1 MLVRDLMTPKVFSV
15 RVDKKLLI
23 AREIMDWARVRHVP
37 VVDTGEHLVGMIS
50 HRDLLRASIASVS
63 TRVADVERRQHL
75 WTIPIS
81 EVMQTDVHTIAP
93 DAPVREAA
101 RLMRT
106 HKIGSLPV
114 VSDGRLVGIITEHDL
129 LKLLEMA

>member
-1 MLVRDLMTPKVFSV
+1 MLVRDLMTSEVFSV

-23 AREIMDWARVRHVP
+23 AREIMGWARVRHVP
-37 VVDTGEHLVGMIS
+37 VVDAGEHLVGMIS

-93 DAPVREAA
+93 DAPIREAA

-106 HKIGSLPV
+106 HKIGALPV

>member
-1 MLVRDLMTPKVFSV
+1 MLVRDLMTAKVFSV

-23 AREIMDWARVRHVP
+23 AREIMGWARVRHVP
-37 VVDTGEHLVGMIS
+37 VVDAGEHLVGMIS

-63 TRVADVERRQHL
+63 TRVAEVERSQHL

-81 EVMQTDVHTIAP
+81 EVMQADVHTIAP
-93 DAPVREAA
+93 DAPIREAA

>member
-1 MLVRDLMTPKVFSV
+1 MLVRDLMTSKVFSV

-23 AREIMDWARVRHVP
+23 PSEIMGWARVRHVP
-37 VVDTGEHLVGMIS
+37 VVDAREHLVGMIS

-63 TRVADVERRQHL
+63 TRIADIERRQHL

-81 EVMQTDVHTIAP
+81 EVMRTDIHTIAP

-101 RLMRT
+101 LVMRM